1 MNELI
6 LDGSW
11 TLFSCEN
18 PSQKIPAVLPG
29 DNYSA
34 LVNAGLCP
42 DPYYGKN
49 ELEIQKFRY
58 ESWNWERHS
67 PKRNNCRP
75 AKQQEFSETDFRS

>member
-58 ESWNWERHS
+58 ESWNWERDFTVS
-67 PKRNNCRP
+67 EDLLSLSKRY
-75 AKQQEFSETDFRS
+75 